1 MLSELEQR
9 VDKRRQALLKREP
22 SGGGGTPCPG
32 GVGDEG
38 DVQYLTSHTDHL
50 EQLGFAEF
58 VKLEIAKAG
67 GI

>member
-1 MLSELEQR
+1 MPVDEETARMKLEEIGFR
-9 VDKRRQALLKREP
+9 SFVL
-22 SGGGGTPCPG
+22 
-32 GVGDEG
+32 VGRNREG